1 MDDIR
6 TLQITILK
14 RLLLVDAILVI
25 ITLVVSE
32 TPMPFIYGLIFGSAI
47 SCLNFMEL
55 ASTLKRAV
63 QMPSAKAQG
72 FTTRKYFMR
81 YIVSAVVIYI
91 SIVAPYINI
100 LGTILGMTIIKLVI
114 YATNLFNDK
123 HYYKNIFKRKED
135 ESSGH

>member
-6 TLQITILK
+6 KLQLAVLK
-14 RLLLVDAILVI
+14 RLLIVDIALII
-25 ITLVVSE
+25 ITVIVSDE
-32 TPMPFIYGLIFGSAI
+32 PLPFIYGLIFGSAI
-47 SCLNFMEL
+47 SGLNFMEL

-63 QMPSAKAQG
+63 QMPSARAQS

-114 YATNLFNDK
+114 FATNLFNDK
-123 HYYKNIFKRKED
+123 HYYKKIFKRKED